1 MLTDY
6 IGEVVIADFGGR
18 PIEGVVRD
26 IDYGLS
32 PIQASPELQVAT
44 EGATIRV
51 SPEDLIDEAR

>member
-6 IGEVVIADFGGR
+6 IGEVVIADFAGR

-32 PIQASPELQVAT
+32 PIQASPELRVAT
-44 EGATIRV
+44 GGATIRV
-51 SPEDLIDEAR
+51 SPEDLIDR